1 MLKLLA
7 SVALSVAISLS
18 AVFGMQIHESNQLD
32 AYFAQRTLTWQNVRA
47 SVVVYKDRCSGVMIS
62 PGVLLTAAHCF
73 SPADTPL
80 DEVIK
85 MDKDVDLM
93 LVKAPQLDCPCAPIA
108 KTSAVDDIVHAVGYP
123 LMKGVQVLTTG
134 RLQTITFEKSGFM
147 MISAP
152 IVFGNSGGGIFN
164 ADGELIGIASGMA
177 VYDVGFDG
185 IPHIVPHMATASNL
199 QTIKTFLGIQHN
211 E

>member
-47 SVVVYKDRCSGVMIS
+47 SVVVYKDRCSGVMVA

-73 SPADTPL
+73 SPSDTPL

-108 KTSAVDDIVHAVGYP
+108 KTSAVDDIVHAVGFP
-123 LMKGVQVLTTG
+123 LMSGVQVLTSG
-134 RLQTITFEKSGFM
+134 RIQSLTLEKPGFM

-152 IVFGNSGGGIFN
+152 VIFGNSGGGIFN
-164 ADGELIGIASGMA
+164 SDGELVGIASSVA
-177 VYDVGFDG
+177 VYAVGFDG
-185 IPHIVPHMATASNL
+185 IPHIVPHMGSATNL
-199 QTIKTFLGIQHN
+199 ETIKEFL
-211 E
+211 ER

>member
-47 SVVVYKDRCSGVMIS
+47 SVVVYKDRCSGVMIA

-73 SPADTPL
+73 SQVDTPME
-80 DEVIK
+80 EVIK
-85 MDKDVDLM
+85 MDRDVDLM

-108 KTSAVDDIVHAVGYP
+108 KTSAVDDIIHAVGFP
-123 LMKGVQVLTTG
+123 LMTGVQVLTSG
-134 RLQTITFEKSGFM
+134 RIQEVDMQKTGFM

-152 IVFGNSGGGIFN
+152 IIFGNSGGGIFN
-164 ADGELIGIASGMA
+164 SDGELIGIASRVA
-177 VYDVGFDG
+177 VYAVGFDG
-185 IPHIVPHMATASNL
+185 IPHIVPHMGVATNL
-199 QTIKTFLGIQHN
+199 ETIKKFLDK
-211 E
+211 